1 MKLPIFTILT
11 IFTGIY
17 GQSAL
22 AKPIE
27 CPEMFLSRLAGFN
40 EHLRLEKAGM
50 PGIFQEDFDYVS
62 QTVRDTPEMVNC
74 SESMGTPLTYSLNIH
89 MNICTLPY
97 AAQYM
102 IDHGA
107 NVNQGDEILQY
118 TPLYDAVE
126 AYGSIYGNPEISE
139 LKNED
144 VCGKEVSEQTLK
156 GFVQTLI
163 THGADKNFETEI
175 HESISTIASY
185 YRVQSVLK

>member
-11 IFTGIY
+11 ILTAVN
-17 GQSAL
+17 GQNAS
-22 AKPIE
+22 AKPLV
-27 CPEMFLSRLAGFN
+27 CPDFLLTRLAGFN

-50 PGIFQEDFDYVS
+50 PGVFQEDFDYVS
-62 QTVRDTPEMVNC
+62 QTLKDTPDMVNC
-74 SESMGTPLTYSLNIH
+74 SESLGTPLTYSLNIH
-89 MNICTLPY
+89 MNLCTLPY
-97 AAQYM
+97 AAQYL

-144 VCGKEVSEQTLK
+144 VCGKEVSEQTLN

-163 THGADKNFETEI
+163 THGADKNYETDV
-175 HESISTIASY
+175 HESISKVASY
-185 YRVQSVLK
+185 YRVQSIIK